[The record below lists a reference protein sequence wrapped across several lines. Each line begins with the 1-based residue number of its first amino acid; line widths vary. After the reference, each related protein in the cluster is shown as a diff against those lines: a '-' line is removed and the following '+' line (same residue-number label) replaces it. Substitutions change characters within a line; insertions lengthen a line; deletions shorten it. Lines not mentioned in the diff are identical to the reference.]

1 MKNIVTA
8 KGIETTRKESGGSL
22 SEASEK
28 RSRPINI
35 CNVCAYANYDSVPYG
50 STSVSMLSGCS
61 REDDMTDDEYEVFG
75 IEMDCPLWKAL

>member
-22 SEASEK
+22 SEAREK
-28 RSRPINI
+28 I

>member
-28 RSRPINI
+28 RSRPIKI

-61 REDDMTDDEYEVFG
+61 RED
-75 IEMDCPLWKAL
+75 EMDCPLWKAL

>member
-28 RSRPINI
+28 RSRPIKI